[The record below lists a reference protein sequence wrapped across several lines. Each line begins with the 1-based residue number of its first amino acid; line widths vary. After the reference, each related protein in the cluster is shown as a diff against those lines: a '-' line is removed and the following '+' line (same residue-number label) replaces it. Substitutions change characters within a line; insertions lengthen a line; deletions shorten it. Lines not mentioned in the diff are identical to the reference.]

1 MNELKTH
8 LSEVERERSASEVRE
23 KESLEKLKKL
33 SGDIRSKEREVR
45 EAKLKIEDQADVLLK
60 AKTSEDHLT
69 KRLQQARMAYLML
82 INCHASVCMCR
93 TVGLYLLPLLICQ
106 LISQSVSHSIIYTS
120 LVC

>member
-1 MNELKTH
+1 MKTH

-45 EAKLKIEDQADVLLK
+45 EAKLKIEDQADTLLK

-69 KRLQQARMAYLML
+69 KRLQQARMT
-82 INCHASVCMCR
+82 I
-93 TVGLYLLPLLICQ
+93 
-106 LISQSVSHSIIYTS
+106 
-120 LVC
+120 